1 MGIEGYLLAESIK
14 KPHHVTSFQ
23 ATRLYYQTFI
33 IPTKGSQDVDI
44 RRQNGNSFIDEIF
57 PSLEPLYILW
67 SVDES
72 TFVANPRSINRNLGL
87 NLGL

>member
-1 MGIEGYLLAESIK
+1 MHDQI
-14 KPHHVTSFQ
+14 
-23 ATRLYYQTFI
+23 FI

-44 RRQNGNSFIDEIF
+44 RRQNDDSFVDEIF
-57 PSLEPLYILW
+57 PPLQSLDIVR

-72 TFVANPRSINRNLGL
+72 TFVASPMPINRSLGL